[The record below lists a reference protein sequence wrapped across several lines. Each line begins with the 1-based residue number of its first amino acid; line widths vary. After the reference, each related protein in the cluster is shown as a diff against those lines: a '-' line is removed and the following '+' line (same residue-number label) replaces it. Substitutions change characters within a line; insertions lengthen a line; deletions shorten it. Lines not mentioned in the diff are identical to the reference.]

1 MYQVQ
6 MQFIPGYNNIW
17 VVQLNPE
24 DTAWSFDIEAE
35 AIAKAEELQAADM
48 SGRQYRAKSLIPVIE
63 EVIAEEVITEETPVA
78 EVAVEEAIVVEAT
91 VEEAV
96 VEETVVEE
104 VVAEVTVEETPTEE
118 ILTEEPIV

>member
-48 SGRQYRAKSLIPVIE
+48 SGRQYRVKSL
-63 EVIAEEVITEETPVA
+63 
-78 EVAVEEAIVVEAT
+78 
-91 VEEAV
+91 V
-96 VEETVVEE
+96 VEESPIVE
-104 VVAEVTVEETPTEE
+104 AP
-118 ILTEEPIV
+118 IEEPIV